1 MTSSYEASIKQLQQD
16 LSGSKMEV
24 ARVESNL
31 SDALAAKNSEIDA
44 LINSLDALK
53 KEAATSEEKLASLQV
68 SFP

>member
-1 MTSSYEASIKQLQQD
+1 
-16 LSGSKMEV
+16 MEV

-44 LINSLDALK
+44 LVNSLDALK
-53 KEAATSEEKLASLQV
+53 KEAAASEEKLASLQV

>member
-1 MTSSYEASIKQLQQD
+1 
-16 LSGSKMEV
+16 MEV

-44 LINSLDALK
+44 LK